1 MDSIAD
7 LWAMAGG
14 IEPLWIWVWGSVVV
28 YALATNAL
36 WLIKDRWRSPYRHW
50 LVWIGR
56 SLFFVA
62 VPYLALGGWPRAP
75 YQGLLSLADMG
86 IVGLD
91 ERWPV
96 TRWLEATGTGLGWG
110 LVALLILALAWAGA
124 NRRTK
129 VVWLRF
135 PSLPWWLILADG
147 LFLGL
152 HWAFYRGAVAVVLDN
167 VYAGVFWGL
176 VLIFLEWSLNPFWRR
191 GWSLESQ
198 AATSWLRA
206 ALAFLVALLFF
217 LNRNLWI
224 CIAVFWLLE
233 FALRYLGRERVQSSQ
248 PSQVL

>member
-1 MDSIAD
+1 MDSVAD

-14 IEPLWIWVWGSVVV
+14 IEPLWIWVWGSVLV
-28 YALATNAL
+28 YVLATNAL
-36 WLIKDRWRSPYRHW
+36 WLIKDRWRSPHRHW
-50 LVWIGR
+50 LVWLGR
-56 SLFFVA
+56 SLFFVV

-91 ERWPV
+91 ERWPL

-110 LVALLILALAWAGA
+110 LVAMLILALAWASA

-129 VVWLRF
+129 LLWLRF
-135 PSLPWWLILADG
+135 PSRPWWLVLADG

-152 HWAFYRGAVAVVLDN
+152 HWAFYRGAVAVILDN
-167 VYAGVFWGL
+167 VYAGVFLGL
-176 VLIFLEWSLNPFWRR
+176 ALVYLEWSLNPFWRWR
-191 GWSLESQ
+191 WRLESQ

-206 ALAFLVALLFF
+206 AIALVVALLFF

-224 CIAVFWLLE
+224 CMAVFWILE
-233 FALRYLGRERVQSSQ
+233 FALRYLGRERVQSRQS
-248 PSQVL
+248 SQVL